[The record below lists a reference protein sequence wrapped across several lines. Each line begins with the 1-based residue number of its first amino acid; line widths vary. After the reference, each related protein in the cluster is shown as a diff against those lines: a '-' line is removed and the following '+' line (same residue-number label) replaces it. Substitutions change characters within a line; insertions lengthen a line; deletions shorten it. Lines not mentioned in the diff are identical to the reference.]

1 MYGTIEDD
9 NFSDPG
15 NFRTSPLPSKGLST
29 SGLQQSTGLGEQT
42 STYPGWNSNISSEL
56 VIVKDIS
63 SIRKLEVNSSEDEDF
78 PHPPFKWWVD
88 ISCKLHSILRNSRKI
103 HFSPMKGFFFSKP
116 PPSLDIPIKLHT
128 FLYIFWPS
136 RTPTPQSLLW
146 ESMNIFW
153 NCVLWR
159 RAGPG
164 LAVIR
169 SVCKLTTVG
178 RFLSLGI
185 IFTLLC
191 FSF

>member
-103 HFSPMKGFFFSKP
+103 HFSPTKGFFFLSP
-116 PPSLDIPIKLHT
+116 PPPWT
-128 FLYIFWPS
+128 FQLSFIHFFTFFGLPEPQPLNPS
-136 RTPTPQSLLW
+136 
-146 ESMNIFW
+146 
-153 NCVLWR
+153 C
-159 RAGPG
+159 
-164 LAVIR
+164 
-169 SVCKLTTVG
+169 G
-178 RFLSLGI
+178 RV
-185 IFTLLC
+185 
-191 FSF
+191 